1 MKSLMLDEKTENGAI
16 CYLAK
21 VSLFEYIKSVGDDY
35 YKYEVQRG
43 FVNNR
48 YLDKLVDTVLTSRH
62 IPIMVIISDSINIS
76 SNNEI
81 TVNDF
86 DVLDGLQRTHRLVS
100 LWKTFLLINE
110 NYESII
116 NGDLKKRSFNSK
128 LKEIN
133 SDPII
138 FDRLLSHIKEHGNS
152 SIDVFVK
159 NFIWIEIWKGLTEQ
173 QQIQKM
179 LLLNAGHKSVNIK
192 HQLELVFLRLI
203 PAIKNMAPKKFS
215 LLRERDLSTMEYSK
229 DRKLYSYYLP
239 HVIAALISL
248 MRGRLIT
255 TNSDLINTITNDNED
270 GQFQLPDEIS
280 DRLLKDFVI
289 FLIALDEEL
298 YKKYDKIGLLWLGR
312 EVSMIGLFSAIGNY
326 AEENKKTHKEALE
339 RAKDVIIELAR
350 CLDLKKF
357 EMERNNV
364 DLGKVNIGNINKK
377 AIYKAVKEILNGN
390 FSPAKWSNYFGGNK

>member
-1 MKSLMLDEKTENGAI
+1 MNSLMLDEKTENGAY

-21 VSLFEYIKSVGDDY
+21 VSLHEYINSVGEDY

-43 FVNNR
+43 LVNNR

-62 IPIMVIISDSINIS
+62 IPIMVIITDDINIS
-76 SNNEI
+76 SSNEI

-86 DVLDGLQRTHRLVS
+86 KVLDGLQRTHRLVS
-100 LWKTFLLINE
+100 LWKTFLLIKE

-116 NGDLKKRSFNSK
+116 NGDIKKINFNSK
-128 LKEIN
+128 LKEID
-133 SDPII
+133 SDPTI
-138 FDRLLSHIKEHGNS
+138 FDSLLSYIKVHGNS

-159 NFIWIEIWKGLTEQ
+159 NHIWIEIWKGLTLQ

-179 LLLNAGHKSVNIK
+179 LLLNAGHKSVNVK

-203 PAIKNMAPKKFS
+203 PTITLIAPKKFS
-215 LLRERDLSTMEYSK
+215 LLREKDISAMEYSK
-229 DRKLYSYYLP
+229 DRKLFSYYLP
-239 HVIAALISL
+239 HVIAALVSL
-248 MRGRLIT
+248 MRGKLIT

-270 GQFQLPDEIS
+270 GQFQLPDEFS
-280 DRLLKDFVI
+280 ERLLNEFVV

-326 AEENKKTHKEALE
+326 AIENKKTHEEALK
-339 RAKDVIIELAR
+339 RSKDVMIELTR

-377 AIYKAVKEILNGN
+377 AIYQATTEILNGN